1 MSWEAWFTLVV
12 VVAILTVLVR
22 DLISPAA
29 AVFGGMVAVLVAGI
43 VTPAEALSGFANPAP
58 FTVAALY
65 VLARSVEKTGALSL
79 IVGATLGN
87 GSGGRTSL
95 ARLVGPTAVASAFLN
110 NTPIVAM
117 LSPQVSAWA
126 EGRNRSPSLYLMPLS
141 FAAILGGVVTVIGTS
156 TNVVVSGLLL
166 ESGQEAMGFFEITKV
181 GLPVAA
187 AGVILLVLLSPV
199 MLPARRSI
207 RREVAEE
214 SRRFT
219 IDMQVEVGGPLD
231 GKQVEAAGLRHLKGV
246 FLAAVE
252 REGDLQT
259 VAPDTVLRGGDR
271 LRFVGRAD
279 DVVDLHTIR
288 GLHSAERSQLV
299 ELNHSEAR
307 YFEVVI
313 GSASPLIG
321 RTMKE
326 IGFRE
331 RYQAVVLAIHR
342 AGQLVD
348 AKLGEVPLRVGDTM
362 ILLAD
367 RGFRGRWRDRND
379 FLLVSP
385 MGGMPPVAKTKAA
398 LVGLVTL
405 GIVITA
411 AAGLLP
417 ILQASLLGVVALL
430 VTGVVSPSEAR
441 NAIDLEVIVVIASAF
456 GLAAALETS
465 GLAQTVASGLVEAFG
480 GWGDAGVLLGVV
492 LATVVLTEMITNNA
506 AALLMFPIALSA
518 AQATAIA
525 PRGFALAVA
534 VAASASFLTPIG
546 YQTNT
551 MVYGPGGYRFTDYTR
566 LGLPL
571 TLVTVVITLVLVPLV
586 WPL

>member
-1 MSWEAWFTLVV
+1 
-12 VVAILTVLVR
+12 
-22 DLISPAA
+22 
-29 AVFGGMVAVLVAGI
+29 
-43 VTPAEALSGFANPAP
+43 
-58 FTVAALY
+58 
-65 VLARSVEKTGALSL
+65 
-79 IVGATLGN
+79 
-87 GSGGRTSL
+87 
-95 ARLVGPTAVASAFLN
+95 
-110 NTPIVAM
+110 
-117 LSPQVSAWA
+117 
-126 EGRNRSPSLYLMPLS
+126 
-141 FAAILGGVVTVIGTS
+141 
-156 TNVVVSGLLL
+156 
-166 ESGQEAMGFFEITKV
+166 
-181 GLPVAA
+181 
-187 AGVILLVLLSPV
+187 
-199 MLPARRSI
+199 LPARRSV

-219 IDMQVEVGGPLD
+219 IDM
-231 GKQVEAAGLRHLKGV
+231 QVEAAGLRHLKGV

-430 VTGVVSPSEAR
+430 VTGVVSPAEAR

-518 AQATAIA
+518 AEASSLA

-551 MVYGPGGYRFTDYTR
+551 MVYGPGGYRFTDYAR

-571 TLVTVVITLVLVPLV
+571 TLVTIVLTVLLVPV
-586 WPL
+586 FWPV